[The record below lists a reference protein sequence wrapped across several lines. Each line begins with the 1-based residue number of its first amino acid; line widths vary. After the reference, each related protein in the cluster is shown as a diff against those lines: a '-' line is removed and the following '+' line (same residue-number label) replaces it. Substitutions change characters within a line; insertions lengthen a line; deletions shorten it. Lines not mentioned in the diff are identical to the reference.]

1 LQHVSTCDNS
11 QFQGFAFATSSL
23 SIFQPCYFE
32 AFKTSKPASFHR
44 WRRILRQLLFV
55 LVRALHFKFIEQD

>member
-1 LQHVSTCDNS
+1 LQYVTAYDNS
-11 QFQGFAFATSSL
+11 QFQGFVTSSL
-23 SIFQPCYFE
+23 SIFQRCYFE